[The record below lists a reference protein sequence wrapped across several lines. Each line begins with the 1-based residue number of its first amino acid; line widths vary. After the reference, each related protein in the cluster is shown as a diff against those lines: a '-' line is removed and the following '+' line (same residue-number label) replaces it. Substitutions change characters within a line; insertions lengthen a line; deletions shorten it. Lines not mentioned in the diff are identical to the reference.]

1 MLKRFAFAAS
11 WVPYACYAGM
21 VYANRMACFGRGA
34 PSLWQPLLS
43 PSVWKDKLSDA
54 LGPPTAML
62 AYEKLPGN
70 RLLHGVGYS
79 LLSELQCLASETL
92 IAY

>member
-1 MLKRFAFAAS
+1 
-11 WVPYACYAGM
+11 M

-62 AYEKLPGN
+62 SLGEASGEQNAAWSWVQLALRTPVP
-70 RLLHGVGYS
+70 RLGDFDCVLKPPVGQRFS
-79 LLSELQCLASETL
+79 
-92 IAY
+92 I